1 MENPEQSRKKLS
13 NLYYLDEGISKET
26 YDERYEDLSVKIRK
40 TKENIEILQGNV
52 SNQKDVGKRMTSL
65 KKVLSDGNILEGFDR
80 VVFESIVEKVI
91 VGIQPLKP

>member
-40 TKENIEILQGNV
+40 TKENIEILQENV
-52 SNQKDVGKRMTSL
+52 SNQKDAGKRMTSL